1 MAIYV
6 VPDIHGEY
14 EKLITIMNKIDK
26 ERQPGDVIVFL
37 GDYYEVLDDLQ
48 GKDSIL
54 NKEDEQ
60 WWIKHSLNP

>member
-54 NKEDEQ
+54 NKEEEEDE
-60 WWIKHSLNP
+60 

>member
-26 ERQPGDVIVFL
+26 ERQPEDVIVFL
-37 GDYYEVLDDLQ
+37 GDYIDR
-48 GKDSIL
+48 GG
-54 NKEDEQ
+54 
-60 WWIKHSLNP
+60 